1 MVMNRMSLKLRVRK
15 GQTPPQML
23 KLQDLTKLKREVEMK
38 RRKKKTTMQ
47 MTNSSMK
54 TLQKTQA
61 VRIRSKSSSN
71 SMPPSKKMLSIQ
83 LMKKLRFQK
92 TSLQKSFKKCFI
104 KIIAGPPSL
113 MIKSR
118 VGTSLRHN
126 KTLTKKMIKMTMST
140 KVTKMTMK
148 NNIVKIEMD

>member
-1 MVMNRMSLKLRVRK
+1 
-15 GQTPPQML
+15 ML

-92 TSLQKSFKKCFI
+92 TSL
-104 KIIAGPPSL
+104 
-113 MIKSR
+113 
-118 VGTSLRHN
+118 
-126 KTLTKKMIKMTMST
+126 
-140 KVTKMTMK
+140 
-148 NNIVKIEMD
+148 